1 MTTLQLKARLIELIQ
16 HESDPGLLEF
26 LGRLLDRRS
35 TESNYRSML
44 LHGVERSEADIAAG
58 RVHTLDEAKRM
69 AKGKLRDK

>member
-44 LHGVERSEADIAAG
+44 LHGVEQSEEDIAAG
-58 RVHTLDEAKRM
+58 RVHTLGEAKRV
-69 AKGKLRDK
+69 AKGKLRNK